1 MIHWMGQSQNKSKRR
16 TIAQEK
22 EFLKTAF
29 TKTETN
35 YYAVLSVTNEFDDEP
50 VRKA

>member
-1 MIHWMGQSQNKSKRR
+1 MAKVKRR
-16 TIAQEK
+16 VKGGNQ
-22 EFLKTAF
+22 LKKKDNPKKAF

-35 YYAVLSVTNEFDDEP
+35 YYAVFSVTNKFDDEP